1 MRLFRRGVRGACLAL
16 PLVAATVAAQG
27 GAGTVGLEV
36 LQYSGSVRGVG
47 LNGAGAAI
55 VGDAGAIFSNPAAIA
70 TIHHIGLE
78 GAFHQFPGSER
89 LATGALAWR
98 LAQFDLGVGLEYLD
112 LSTGA
117 AGPGAY
123 STRGV
128 GALVYRFGF
137 LALGASASAVR
148 QKVGGVEQRALGG
161 DLGVAIP
168 VFDIMALGFSMQ
180 NVSGNWDKTSSLVLP
195 GLSRLGFTM
204 NYTDPE
210 ESFRLLSTVEVQW
223 PEAQSARLVVGGEG
237 GLVLSGVG
245 LVGRVAYGSSADLS
259 GRKGVTYGG
268 SVQFGVAEFD
278 YAYDPGNRAGD
289 IGHHLGLR
297 ITL

>member
-1 MRLFRRGVRGACLAL
+1 VVPLAAACL
-16 PLVAATVAAQG
+16 AAQG

-36 LQYSGSVRGVG
+36 LQYSGSVRGIG

-55 VGDAGAIFSNPAAIA
+55 VGDAGAVFSNPAAIA

-98 LAQFDLGVGLEYLD
+98 LGQFDLGVGLEYLD
-112 LSTGA
+112 LSTGV

-123 STRGV
+123 GARGV

-137 LALGASASAVR
+137 LALGASGSAVR
-148 QKVGGVEQRALGG
+148 QRVGGVEQRGVSG

-168 VFDIMALGFSMQ
+168 VFDIMALGFAVQ
-180 NVSGNWDKTSSLVLP
+180 NVSGNWDQTSALVMP
-195 GLSRLGFTM
+195 RLSRFGFTM

-210 ESFRLLSTVEVQW
+210 ETVRLRSILEVQW
-223 PEAQSARLVVGGEG
+223 PEGQSARVVLGGEVG
-237 GLVLSGVG
+237 FVLTGVG
-245 LVGRVAYGSSADLS
+245 LVGRAAYGSHAEVS
-259 GRKGVTYGG
+259 GRKSVTFGG
-268 SVQFGVAEFD
+268 SVHLLGGIEFD
-278 YAYDPGNRAGD
+278 YAYDPGTRVGD
-289 IGHHLGLR
+289 NGHHAALR
-297 ITL
+297 INL